1 MGWSNAEK
9 DRVSK
14 LEENLKRYEAK
25 SKKQDSVNHSLA
37 GGLKLA
43 IAEIK
48 RLHDY
53 INDLRVNINQ
63 LNYEAD
69 ALQQYG
75 RKESGRLRE
84 VPEAKQGEA
93 DDAVK
98 HVLETA
104 NFVLSQ
110 IDDPEDDFIDLKNYK
125 VTLTDL
131 QRCHRVG
138 DVKKARLKKKPRPI
152 IAKFKDYRL
161 RMAIMLHKKKL
172 EKNSQFKA
180 QGRFFTEDLTP
191 FRNKLLWYT
200 KNHVKDANGANIFYH
215 VHTREG
221 KIKARKKGGDTRKW
235 ITITSPDDFLAHGH
249 TVNLDLL
256 NKDFKQFQVLKHL
269 KYDDTPLINLLD
281 ECTNALS
288 SNDEE

>member
-1 MGWSNAEK
+1 MDTGFSVSFGSSSAAVPLRWVKGPPNKMGWSNAEK

-48 RLHDY
+48 QLHDY

-152 IAKFKDYRL
+152 IAKFKDYCL

-172 EKNSQFKA
+172 EKIASLKPREDFSQRTLPHSETNCY
-180 QGRFFTEDLTP
+180 GT
-191 FRNKLLWYT
+191 
-200 KNHVKDANGANIFYH
+200 
-215 VHTREG
+215 
-221 KIKARKKGGDTRKW
+221 
-235 ITITSPDDFLAHGH
+235 
-249 TVNLDLL
+249 
-256 NKDFKQFQVLKHL
+256 LK
-269 KYDDTPLINLLD
+269 TM
-281 ECTNALS
+281 
-288 SNDEE
+288 